1 MGKYWLFKS
10 EPDVFSFADL
20 AASPGKTAPWDG
32 VRNFQARNFLRDE
45 VKPGDQV
52 LFYHSRIQ
60 PPCIVGI
67 AEVVREAYPDPTA
80 WDPTSPYSDSRST
93 PEKPLWYAVDVRWTR
108 EFASPVTLP
117 MLKSDPALEEL
128 LVIRKGMRLS
138 IQPVSEQHFQR
149 IMEINSFIL
158 LLSV

>member
-1 MGKYWLFKS
+1 MRKYWLFKS

-20 AASPGKTAPWDG
+20 AASPDKTAPWDG

-93 PEKPLWYAVDVRWTR
+93 PAQPLWYAVDVRWTR

-138 IQPVSEQHFQR
+138 IQPVSETHFR
-149 IMEINSFIL
+149 HIL
-158 LLSV
+158 QMGN

>member
-1 MGKYWLFKS
+1 MGKFWLFKS

-45 VKPGDQV
+45 VKTADQV

-60 PPCIVGI
+60 PPCIAGI

-80 WDPTSPYSDSRST
+80 WDPASPYFDPRST
-93 PEKPLWYAVDVRWTR
+93 PENPLWYAVDVRWKSA
-108 EFASPVTLP
+108 FSKPVTLP
-117 MLKSDPALEEL
+117 MLKSDPDLEGL

-138 IQPVSEQHFQR
+138 IQPVSEQHYR
-149 IMEINSFIL
+149 HIL
-158 LLSV
+158 KTGEP

>member
-80 WDPTSPYSDSRST
+80 EAGSPWVCVDMKAVAALPR
-93 PEKPLWYAVDVRWTR
+93 PVPLAAIKAEPKLAGIALVRM
-108 EFASPVTLP
+108 S
-117 MLKSDPALEEL
+117 
-128 LVIRKGMRLS
+128 RLS
-138 IQPVSEQHFQR
+138 VMPISPEHWR
-149 IMEINSFIL
+149 IIAKMGGWAGK
-158 LLSV
+158 

>member
-80 WDPTSPYSDSRST
+80 WDPSSPYFDSRST
-93 PEKPLWYAVDVRWTR
+93 PANPLWQAVDVRWMR
-108 EFASPVTLP
+108 EFQNPVTLP
-117 MLKSDPALEEL
+117 MLKNDPLLEGL
-128 LVIRKGMRLS
+128 LVVRKGMRLS
-138 IQPVSEQHFQR
+138 IQPVSETHFLH
-149 IMEINSFIL
+149 IL
-158 LLSV
+158 KMSA